1 MHGGATTNTDLVQA
15 LASMPGPE
23 ALVRALGESRRC
35 IAHGWAGSSSV
46 LLAASI
52 ARACARPTMLVLA
65 HSDDVDEALD
75 TLASLAVPTID
86 LPAVQALP
94 GEELLASEL
103 LGRRLRGVRRMR
115 TLAKGDA
122 PVIVCSIHA
131 LMQQVPDRA
140 HEDALV
146 REVRAGERLD
156 PADLLHW
163 LDRAGYRRVEV
174 IEEPS
179 QVALRGG
186 IMDVFSPGATSPVRL
201 DFFGDEVESIH
212 EIDMDTMGSDR
223 RLDACEL
230 LAATDP
236 LEALRHGHG
245 PASLL
250 PPHAIVLL
258 EEPAEIV
265 EQARGYYERV
275 LGGCGVLAPPAVL
288 GELERRN
295 GALCEITRMGA
306 RGTTSDTRVELEI
319 GELETIEEDIHEAIS
334 QISAWEGRVIVCCAS
349 EAEHARLIQLCAQV
363 PQASCIESIV
373 AYLHRGFVVR
383 GSDGQ
388 QTLHVVTYHELL
400 HRYGVRRRT
409 GRVAHARTIDAFLDF
424 EAGDYVVHAEHG
436 IARYRGLE
444 LIRPRVPRG
453 SRYAGAAEPEEYLVL
468 EFAQGSRLKVPATR
482 IDLVQRYVGGFR
494 GTPAL
499 SALGGTRWRNQ
510 KQKVAESVR
519 ELAAEMLRVRAA
531 REAIPGFRFP
541 DDSDLQRSFEA
552 EFPFDET
559 EDQLAAIEAV
569 KRDMQSERPM
579 DRLICGDVGFGKTE
593 VALRAAFKAVEA
605 SKQVAFL
612 VPTTLLAVQH
622 ERTIRQRFADYPVRV
637 ESLTRFKSRK
647 EACDVLARLRRGE
660 VDIVVGTHR
669 LLSRDVR
676 FKDLGLVV
684 IDEEQRFG
692 VEHKESLLRLRMTV
706 DVLTMSATPIPRT
719 LHMAMLGL
727 RDISNLTTPPLDR
740 RAIVT
745 EVFPFNRRRI
755 ERAIVRELARDGQ
768 VYFVHNRVQSI
779 HAVGEEVR
787 KMAPGA
793 RVVVGHGQ
801 MGAGELEEVMLAF
814 VERRADI
821 LVSTTIIESGIDI
834 PTANTMIIND
844 ADRFGLAE
852 LHQLRGRVGRGRH
865 RAYCYLL
872 LPTERPVKEV
882 AKKRLKAI
890 EQFSMLGAGF
900 KIAMRDL
907 EIRGAGNLLGA
918 EQSGHIAA
926 VGYDMFCRL
935 LDRAVSELRNEAP
948 TLTQSATV
956 LDIGFS
962 GSIPRA
968 YIPSEKRR
976 LEVYRR
982 LAVCDALAKLDEL
995 ERDLV
1000 EAYGEPP
1007 RLTRRLIDL
1016 ARLRVLASRLGV
1028 RSLTREGRDIVFTGG
1043 DAEAVR
1049 SALAQGTG
1057 TLRIVRDPQTGSAQ
1071 VYLRLDERVFE
1082 GETLLHVLRA
1092 RLERACESV
1101 A

>member
-1 MHGGATTNTDLVQA
+1 MHGATTSLDLVQTLGSMEGPA
-15 LASMPGPE
+15 VLA
-23 ALVRALGESRRC
+23 RALGESRRC
-35 IAHGWAGSSSV
+35 VAHGWAGSSSV
-46 LLAASI
+46 LLGASI
-52 ARACARPTMLVLA
+52 ARTCARPTLLVLA
-65 HSDDVDEALD
+65 HSDDVDEAID
-75 TLASLAVPTID
+75 TLASLGVPTIA

-103 LGRRLRGVRRMR
+103 LARRLAAARRIR
-115 TLAKGDA
+115 SLQAGDA
-122 PVIVCSIHA
+122 PLIVCSIHA
-131 LMQQVPDRA
+131 LMQRIPDRA
-140 HEDALV
+140 HEDDLV
-146 REVRAGERLD
+146 REVRAGERLE
-156 PADLLHW
+156 PAALLDW
-163 LDRAGYRRVEV
+163 LDRAGYRRVET
-174 IEEPS
+174 IEEPA

-186 IMDVFSPGATSPVRL
+186 IMDVFSPGSAAPVRL

-223 RLDACEL
+223 RLDACEV
-230 LAATDP
+230 LAAVDP
-236 LEALRHGHG
+236 LEVLREGES
-245 PASLL
+245 PASIL
-250 PPHAIVLL
+250 PAQSIVLL
-258 EEPAEIV
+258 EEPSEIV

-275 LGGCGVLAPPAVL
+275 LEGQGVLAPPAVL
-288 GELERRN
+288 AELEQCA
-295 GALCEITRMGA
+295 GALCEITRLGA
-306 RGTTSDTRVELEI
+306 HGASSDARIDLGIRELDA
-319 GELETIEEDIHEAIS
+319 IEEDIHEAIA
-334 QISAWEGRVIVCCAS
+334 QIGAWEGCVIVCCAS
-349 EAEHARLIQLCAQV
+349 EAERARLTQLCAQD
-363 PQASCIESIV
+363 ASCARIEAIV
-373 AYLHRGFVVR
+373 AYLHRGFVVA
-383 GSDGQ
+383 GEDPA
-388 QTLHVVTYHELL
+388 QTLHVVAYHELL

-409 GRVAHARTIDAFLDF
+409 GRVAHGRTIDAFLDF
-424 EAGDYVVHAEHG
+424 EVGDYVVHAEHG

-444 LIRPRVPRG
+444 LIRPRAPRG
-453 SRYAGAAEPEEYLVL
+453 SSYAGQSEPEEYLVL

-494 GTPAL
+494 GTPSL
-499 SALGGTRWRNQ
+499 STLGGTRWRTQ

-519 ELAAEMLRVRAA
+519 DLAAQMLRVRAA

-541 DDSDLQRSFEA
+541 ADSDLQRSFEA

-637 ESLTRFKSRK
+637 ESLTRFKTRR

-727 RDISNLTTPPLDR
+727 RDISNLTTPPVDR

-755 ERAIVRELARDGQ
+755 ERAIARELSRGGQ

-779 HAVGEEVR
+779 RAVGEEVR
-787 KMAPGA
+787 RMAPGA

-801 MGAGELEEVMLAF
+801 MGSGELEEVMLAF

-872 LPTERPVKEV
+872 LPAERPIKEV
-882 AKKRLKAI
+882 AKQRLKAI

-935 LDRAVSELRNEAP
+935 LDRAVSELRHEAP

-956 LDIGFS
+956 LDIGIS

-982 LAVCDALAKLDEL
+982 LAICDETGKLDEL
-995 ERDLV
+995 ERDLRA
-1000 EAYGEPP
+1000 AYGEPP
-1007 RLTRRLIDL
+1007 RLAQRLLDL
-1016 ARLRVLASRLGV
+1016 ARIRVLAARLGV
-1028 RSLTREGRDIVFTGG
+1028 RSLTREGRDLVFGGG
-1043 DAEAVR
+1043 DSEAIR
-1049 SALAQGTG
+1049 DALEGGSG
-1057 TLRIVRDPQTGSAQ
+1057 TLRLVRDPQTGSAQ

-1082 GETLLHVLRA
+1082 GQTLLHVLRA
-1092 RLERACESV
+1092 RLERACEAV